1 VISARTLDALP
12 VSGPVADEW
21 AALDAAGL
29 CEPNTSLYWARA
41 LLTGHVLPEDKPFAW
56 LLTDGGHSIAIV
68 PAVIRRE
75 RVAGVMHVLVIRLVA
90 DLSTAHSDLL
100 RASDA
105 NDVVPELLVALR
117 RLPWPWDVLRIGN
130 LLECNPIANQLRS
143 FLPVSGFNYRV
154 RREHASYYLDLPAT
168 YDRFLASRSSK
179 FRNHLRRKTRQ
190 LEAMGCLE
198 VRRAGRDLDVM
209 QAYRDLLT
217 VEELSWKRTHGTA
230 ITSIPRQREFYR
242 LLCTGAAQCGRLHLQ
257 VLYLDGRPIA
267 FDLGITTADRY
278 SYLKTSFDESLRLA
292 SPATVLRARLVES
305 LIEEGFRFLDFPA
318 EPYEWEE
325 QWSSGVRWHS
335 SFLVYNRTLGGQ
347 AYRALTKIRGQKRP
361 GPDPDRVRHV
371 DPRA

>member
-1 VISARTLDALP
+1 VIIARTVDGLA
-12 VSGPVADEW
+12 VAGPEADEW

-41 LLTGHVLPEDKPFAW
+41 LLAGHIVPADKPFTW
-56 LLTDGGHSIAIV
+56 LLTDDGRSIAII

-75 RVAGVMHVLVIRLVA
+75 RVAGIMSVRMIRLVA

-105 NDVVPELLVALR
+105 DGIVAELLVALR
-117 RLPWPWDVLRIGN
+117 QLPWPWDVLRIGN
-130 LLECNPIANQLRS
+130 LLECNPIAGELRG
-143 FLPVSGFNYRV
+143 FLPVSGFKHRV
-154 RREHASYYLDLPAT
+154 RREQPSYYLDLPAT

-179 FRNHLRRKTRQ
+179 FRNYLRRKSRQ

-209 QAYRDLLT
+209 QGYRDLLT
-217 VEELSWKRTHGTA
+217 VEERSWKHAHGTA
-230 ITSIPRQREFYR
+230 ITSISRQREFYR
-242 LLCTGAAQCGRLHLQ
+242 LLCIGAAQCGRLHLQ

-267 FDLGITTADRY
+267 FDLGITAADRY
-278 SYLKTSFDESLRLA
+278 SYVKTSFDESLRPA

-305 LIEEGFRFLDFPA
+305 LIGDGFRCLDFPA

-347 AYRALTKIRGQKRP
+347 AYRALTKIRRRERP
-361 GPDPDRVRHV
+361 APDSGRVRHV